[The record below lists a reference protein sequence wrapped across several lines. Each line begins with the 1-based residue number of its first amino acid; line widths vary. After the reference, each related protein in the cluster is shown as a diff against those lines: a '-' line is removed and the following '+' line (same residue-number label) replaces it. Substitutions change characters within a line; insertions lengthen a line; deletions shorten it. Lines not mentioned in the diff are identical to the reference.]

1 MADTPGDL
9 RLAFSDQAIAAL
21 KSALDGYPEPAAG
34 VRIKIVGRSGRGFD
48 HVITIVERGAEPDD
62 PAVDLDGLHV
72 FVERE
77 HADKLNGVAVHYDYK
92 GPNVSGLEFDNPN
105 PVWDNPLEERVQ
117 ILFDEY
123 VNPGIAA
130 HGGFVTLLGVEE
142 DRAYI
147 EMGGGCAGCGMAN
160 VTLKQGIEVA
170 VKQHVPEIVEVVDT
184 TDHAS
189 GTNPYYQPQKAG
201 AASK

>member
-21 KSALDGYPEPAAG
+21 KSALDGYPEPVSG
-34 VRIKIVGRSGRGFD
+34 VRLKIIGRSGRGFD

-72 FVERE
+72 YVERE

-92 GPNVSGLEFDNPN
+92 GPNESGLEFDNPN

-117 ILFDEY
+117 I
-123 VNPGIAA
+123 
-130 HGGFVTLLGVEE
+130 
-142 DRAYI
+142 
-147 EMGGGCAGCGMAN
+147 
-160 VTLKQGIEVA
+160 
-170 VKQHVPEIVEVVDT
+170 
-184 TDHAS
+184 
-189 GTNPYYQPQKAG
+189 
-201 AASK
+201 